1 MSSERFFAGVF
12 LVALLS
18 PPPFLPAETVT
29 LRSGKEFQIMD
40 GRVSVKDTEE
50 IFREAEEMLKGGR
63 LDIAGEYWQLV
74 IDRGNGALVA
84 KAKSARAR
92 LPGIEYGSFLL
103 LRSGEVLKGKIQANL
118 RADLLGLEGREELPI
133 WRVEEIVAEYHPGY
147 SFVSKT
153 FYPLTLLEVRFRGSE
168 LKSARITGEVE
179 FVVHTADGRV
189 KRGLLGKEY
198 QVLNPD
204 DLVGQLSAMTADRIS
219 KVVIYPDIKRAE

>member
-1 MSSERFFAGVF
+1 MPLHLSESEIVGRAS
-12 LVALLS
+12 L
-18 PPPFLPAETVT
+18 LPAFPSVVNDIMQT
-29 LRSGKEFQIMD
+29 LDDDNATLGASLDR
-40 GRVSVKDTEE
+40 TEH
-50 IFREAEEMLKGGR
+50 
-63 LDIAGEYWQLV
+63 
-74 IDRGNGALVA
+74 
-84 KAKSARAR
+84 
-92 LPGIEYGSFLL
+92 
-103 LRSGEVLKGKIQANL
+103 
-118 RADLLGLEGREELPI
+118 LLGLEGREELPI

-153 FYPLTLLEVRFRGSE
+153 FYPLTLLEIKFRGSE

-204 DLVGQLSAMTADRIS
+204 DLIGQLSAMTADRIS